1 MTVRTLGD
9 LLADHEPPFVR
20 QPQVASEMIDPGEQI
35 LTRRKVPCI
44 CPEQATG
51 ACGRTTAY
59 SNASRRVREQVRC
72 DTCSK
77 TWTRV
82 NC

>member
-1 MTVRTLGD
+1 MTIRTLGD
-9 LLADHEPPFVR
+9 LLADPPAFVQR
-20 QPQVASEMIDPGEQI
+20 PQVAAEMIDPGEQI

-44 CPEQATG
+44 CPEQGRG
-51 ACGRTTAY
+51 ACGRTIAY
-59 SNASRRVREQVRC
+59 SNASGRVREQVHCDRC
-72 DTCSK
+72 PR